1 MEAQLHCCFVK
12 SCCLNPEWLHQVQ
25 CEVEMASES
34 SRLMDPQQFES
45 YTGTNFKYYRFSPL
59 QLWMKNQKW
68 DGGVLEDHCL
78 PSWLLVDLAKE
89 ICSDHYLFHFSSGG
103 RCSVDCNGLV
113 WETQLQPFWLWW
125 LYYMGHLRVSEN
137 FQVPVF
143 SSWER
148 CS

>member
-1 MEAQLHCCFVK
+1 LLSQKLLLESRVAT
-12 SCCLNPEWLHQVQ
+12 PVQ

-78 PSWLLVDLAKE
+78 PSWLLVDLVKV
-89 ICSDHYLFHFSSGG
+89 ICSESKVKKPGGMSLSFS
-103 RCSVDCNGLV
+103 
-113 WETQLQPFWLWW
+113 LQLWW
-125 LYYMGHLRVSEN
+125 PL
-137 FQVPVF
+137 
-143 SSWER
+143 
-148 CS
+148 